1 MRVAGLPAQARVVVI
16 GAGIVGNSMAYHLA
30 CQGWKDIVLVDKGT
44 LPNPGGSTG
53 HASNFIFLTDH
64 SKEMTL
70 FTLDSVRQYKELGVF
85 TQSGGIEVARTTERM
100 EELKRRMASSKA
112 WGIDAELVSPAEV
125 KRLVPYINE
134 AIILGGFSTPGIG
147 TVDSLRGGTLMREK
161 AQAMGALTVAPGT
174 EVTGIDVEHGRV
186 HRVRTDKG
194 DVETEVVVITCGI
207 WSPRIARMAGAAIP
221 LSPAV
226 HQMISVG
233 PVPLFADTVGEIKY
247 PIIRDMD
254 TNGYERQHGGD
265 MEVGSYDHRPIL
277 WDPDDIPSLAQS
289 KLSPTELPFTK
300 EDFDESLEH
309 ALELMPDILGDPAVG
324 IRHSINGLLS
334 LTPDGFPLLGETPE
348 VKGLWSVAAIWI
360 KEAPGIARCVAEWMT
375 SGVSEI
381 DPSGS
386 DIARFYD
393 HQKTPAHIKGRTAE
407 GFNKTY
413 GIVHPR
419 EQWDSN
425 RRLRVSPFY
434 EREKALGAVFFE
446 TAGWERP
453 NWYESNK
460 PLLTEYGDRVMPRR
474 YEWDARWWS
483 PIINA
488 EHLAMRDRVGMVDLS
503 AFAVFD
509 INGPGALD
517 YLQTM
522 CVVQMNLPVGRVIYT
537 SLLNPAGGIKADLTV
552 MRLGTNHFRVVTG
565 GADGMRDRKWFADHL
580 PEDGTVQLTD
590 LTSSWATIGVWGP
603 RARDLLQSITDA
615 DVSNEGFAF
624 GTCRLIDLG
633 PVRALASRISY
644 VGELGWEIY
653 VSFEQGA
660 RLWDAIWQAGQPHR
674 IAPVGIGVYGT
685 TGRLEKCYRAYGNE
699 LEQEFNLVETGLAR
713 PQVKSQDFIGK
724 EAYLKQRAEPPATIL
739 CTLTIDDNASRSGF
753 KRFPMGREPVL
764 STKGERIVD
773 RHGRGSYVT
782 SAGSGPS
789 VGKTILMSFLPPDHA
804 KVGIKLAIEY
814 FGEQYPATVAV
825 VGPTPL
831 FDPQNTRVRS

>member
-1 MRVAGLPAQARVVVI
+1 MSSLPAQARVVVI

-30 CQGWKDIVLVDKGT
+30 RLGWKDIVLVDKGA

-70 FTLDSVRQYKELGVF
+70 FTLDSVKQYKELGVF

-112 WGIDAELVSPAEV
+112 WGIDAELVSPAGV

-161 AQAMGALTVAPGT
+161 AQAMGALTVAPGID
-174 EVTGIDVEHGRV
+174 VTGIDVENGRV
-186 HRVRTDKG
+186 RRVRTDQG
-194 DVETEVVVITCGI
+194 DIETEFVVITGGI
-207 WSPRIARMAGAAIP
+207 WSPRLARMAGSSIP

-226 HQMISVG
+226 PQLISVG
-233 PVPLFADTVGEIKY
+233 PVPL
-247 PIIRDMD
+247 
-254 TNGYERQHGGD
+254 
-265 MEVGSYDHRPIL
+265 
-277 WDPDDIPSLAQS
+277 
-289 KLSPTELPFTK
+289 
-300 EDFDESLEH
+300 
-309 ALELMPDILGDPAVG
+309 
-324 IRHSINGLLS
+324 
-334 LTPDGFPLLGETPE
+334 LGETAE

-375 SGVSEI
+375 SGVSAI
-381 DPSGS
+381 DPSSS

-393 HQKTPAHIKGRTAE
+393 HQKTQAHIKGRTAE

-425 RRLRVSPFY
+425 RRVRVSPFY

-460 PLLTEYGDRVMPRR
+460 PLLAEYGERVMPRR

-509 INGPGALD
+509 IAGTCALD
-517 YLQTM
+517 YLQKV
-522 CVVQMNLPVGRVIYT
+522 CVVQMNLPVGRVSYT

-552 MRLGTNHFRVVTG
+552 TRLGTNHFRVVTG

-580 PEDGTVQLTD
+580 PEDGAVQLTD
-590 LTSSWATIGVWGP
+590 LTSGWATIGVWGP

-615 DVSNEGFAF
+615 DVSNEGFPF
-624 GTCRLIDLG
+624 GTCRFIDLG

-644 VGELGWEIY
+644 VGELGWEIH
-653 VSFEQGA
+653 VPFEQGL

-713 PQVKSQDFIGK
+713 PQVKPQDFIGK
-724 EAYLKQRAEPPATIL
+724 QAYLKQRAEPPATIL

-789 VGKTILMSFLPPDHA
+789 VGKTILMSFLPPEHA
-804 KVGIKLAIEY
+804 KAGTKLAIEY
-814 FGEQYPATVAV
+814 FGEQYPATLAV
-825 VGPTPL
+825 VGPAPL